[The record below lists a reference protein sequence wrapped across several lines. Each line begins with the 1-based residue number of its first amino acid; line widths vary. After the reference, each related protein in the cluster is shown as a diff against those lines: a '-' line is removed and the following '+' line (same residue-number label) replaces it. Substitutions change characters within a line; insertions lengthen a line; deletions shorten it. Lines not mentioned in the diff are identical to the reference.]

1 MALNKK
7 IDPQLKMNNET
18 GSAQMT
24 NDTPF
29 WRTSGRKEAHTDQKK
44 VTLA

>member
-1 MALNKK
+1 
-7 IDPQLKMNNET
+7 
-18 GSAQMT
+18 MT

-29 WRTSGRKEAHTDQKK
+29 WRTSGRKEAHADQKK